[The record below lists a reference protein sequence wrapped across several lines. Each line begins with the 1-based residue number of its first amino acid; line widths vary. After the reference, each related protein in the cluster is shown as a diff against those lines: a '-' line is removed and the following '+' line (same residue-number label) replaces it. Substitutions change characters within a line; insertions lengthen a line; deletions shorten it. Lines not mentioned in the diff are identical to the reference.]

1 MSASY
6 PDSDAHVE
14 ASRLLRPRLTEVLEV
29 TEAADCALR
38 LQIAYLEARD
48 TTDQWSLAH
57 QIIGTRLADDLR
69 AAANLVL
76 WGYVAQAM
84 ALGATVFELSY
95 TAAFIGKN
103 DSRAR
108 TWLDWQKLDDTPWRR
123 RAMVQEV
130 RAATY
135 D

>member
-69 AAANLVL
+69 AAAQPRVV
-76 WGYVAQAM
+76 G
-84 ALGATVFELSY
+84 
-95 TAAFIGKN
+95 I
-103 DSRAR
+103 RR
-108 TWLDWQKLDDTPWRR
+108 TGDGTGCNGL
-123 RAMVQEV
+123 
-130 RAATY
+130 
-135 D
+135 